1 MPMFSKEPLR
11 DSLAGSTPPP
21 MLSFAVLAFGRAR
34 FPEAGPSSSPPAE
47 LACGWG
53 QVQVASE
60 KGTGPM
66 KCPNCQTRELVTIEM
81 VVSGEE
87 VALNSCSPC
96 DLRWWQSDGSMM
108 SLRGVL
114 DLAAVG
120 N

>member
-1 MPMFSKEPLR
+1 VPMFSKEPLR
-11 DSLAGSTPPP
+11 DLLAGSTPSPCCP
-21 MLSFAVLAFGRAR
+21 LLFWRSAAHV

-96 DLRWWQSDGSMM
+96 DLRWWQSDGGML

-120 N
+120 S